1 MSEFKMQHKFVV
13 KELSLIN
20 HNSTEKRTFQL
31 KPLFSKKIEKIGEN
45 EYEVALKV
53 EIKDTPENP
62 FPFDLTAV
70 VALLTKIEGTIDDKD
85 LDHYLNNNCVQI
97 IFPYLRSSVTSLTS
111 ASLMTPIILP
121 VIDASNFDTV
131 EQQ

>member
-20 HNSTEKRTFQL
+20 HDSTDKRTFQL
-31 KPLFSKKIEKIGEN
+31 KPLFSKKIEKISDN
-45 EYEVALKV
+45 EYEVALKC
-53 EIKDTPENP
+53 EIKNTSENP

-70 VALLTKIEGTIDDKD
+70 VALLTKIEGTIDEKD
-85 LDHYLNNNCVQI
+85 LDNYLNHNCVQI

-111 ASLMTPIILP
+111 ASLMAPLILP
-121 VIDASNFDTV
+121 IIDASNFETND
-131 EQQ
+131 

>member
-1 MSEFKMQHKFVV
+1 MQHKFLV

-20 HNSTEKRTFQL
+20 HDLTDETTFQL
-31 KPLFSKKIEKIGEN
+31 KPAFSKKIEKIGDN

-53 EIKDTPENP
+53 EIKNTAENP

-70 VALLTKIEGTIDDKD
+70 VALLTKIDGTIDEKD
-85 LDHYLNNNCVQI
+85 LDHYLNSNCVQI

-111 ASLMTPIILP
+111 ASLMAPLILP
-121 VIDASNFDTV
+121 IIDASNFETND
-131 EQQ
+131 Q